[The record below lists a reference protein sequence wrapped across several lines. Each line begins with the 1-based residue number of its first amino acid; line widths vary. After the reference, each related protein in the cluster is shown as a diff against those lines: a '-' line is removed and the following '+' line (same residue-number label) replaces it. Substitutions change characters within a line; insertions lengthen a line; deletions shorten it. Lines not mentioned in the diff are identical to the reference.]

1 MGKPGRAVKMLASY
15 VITLREGIEAA
26 LIIAIILSYLA
37 KVGARQLARPV
48 YYGALLGV
56 LASAVVGAAF
66 ILLAVEFEGR
76 AEQIFEGA
84 TMFLAAAILT
94 YAILWMKENSKA
106 YSGSLRERVERALT
120 DKQIVGLAALAFV
133 SIFREG
139 IETVLFLGSASFTSE
154 GIQVLVGGG
163 AGLATALVL
172 TIAIV
177 RFSTKLDL
185 RTFFNGTSVLLI
197 LFAAGLVAHGIGE
210 FQEAGLVPALVSN
223 MWDTS
228 SIISEDGVVGELL
241 TALFG
246 YSATPSLA
254 QLLGYLGYMAFI
266 VLWVFRS
273 ATVETLRRA

>member
-1 MGKPGRAVKMLASY
+1 MLASY

-26 LIIAIILSYLA
+26 LIIAIILSYLT

-106 YSGSLRERVERALT
+106 YSESLREKVERALT

-185 RTFFNGTSVLLI
+185 RTFFNVTSVLLI

-273 ATVETLRRA
+273 ATVETLRRAFVALRPA

>member
-1 MGKPGRAVKMLASY
+1 MLASY

-26 LIIAIILSYLA
+26 LIIAIILSYLT

-106 YSGSLRERVERALT
+106 YSESLREKVERALT

-185 RTFFNGTSVLLI
+185 RTFFNVTSVLLI

-273 ATVETLRRA
+273 ATVETLRRALVALRPA

>member
-1 MGKPGRAVKMLASY
+1 MLASY

-26 LIIAIILSYLA
+26 LIIAIILSYLT

-84 TMFLAAAILT
+84 TMFLAAAIMT

-106 YSGSLRERVERALT
+106 YSESLREKVERALT

-185 RTFFNGTSVLLI
+185 RTFFNVTSVLLI

-273 ATVETLRRA
+273 ATVETLRRAFVALRPA